1 MRIICEEENEVTYS
15 DDLIKLLK
23 EMYTIND
30 GELVRVS
37 DCSMRDFTSHPTP
50 SENICQMKIADIPTR
65 DIAYMIQYNRPPE
78 GRVVYKDGNRKNHSM
93 ENLFIVSCE
102 DYEKAVNVALQV
114 LAETKI
120 KEVEINSPKDLIKL
134 LAIKGL
140 DSIGYENVSAII
152 KLSALGR
159 AQKARAMKYI
169 RGLTTSST

>member
-1 MRIICEEENEVTYS
+1 MS
-15 DDLIKLLK
+15 DAQKVILVILDGFGIRESSDFNAVKIAKKPNIDWLLK
-23 EMYTIND
+23 ECPSTTLD
-30 GELVRVS
+30 GSGLSVGLPRGQ
-37 DCSMRDFTSHPTP
+37 MGN
-50 SENICQMKIADIPTR
+50 SEVGHMNIGA
-65 DIAYMIQYNRPPE
+65 
-78 GRVVYKDGNRKNHSM
+78 GRVVYKDGDRKNHSM
-93 ENLFIVSCE
+93 ENLFIVSCA

-159 AQKARAMKYI
+159 VQKARAMKYI